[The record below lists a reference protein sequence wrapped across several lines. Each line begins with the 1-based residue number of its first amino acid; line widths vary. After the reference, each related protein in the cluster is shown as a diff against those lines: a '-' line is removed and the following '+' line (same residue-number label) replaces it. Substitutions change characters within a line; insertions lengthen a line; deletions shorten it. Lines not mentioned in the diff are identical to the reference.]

1 MNEIDQNTIEDGE
14 TIYKSQKS
22 DGSCKGCAFDSNDEH
37 YRNPNGFLMCKFPVA
52 PCVPSERT
60 DKNHVIF
67 IKVKN
72 V

>member
-1 MNEIDQNTIEDGE
+1 MNIIDQNTIEDGE

-22 DGSCKGCAFDSNDEH
+22 DGSCKGCAFDS
-37 YRNPNGFLMCKFPVA
+37 YRNPNGFLMCKFPVS
-52 PCVPSERT
+52 PCVPHDRN

-72 V
+72 D